1 MSLKRFLAAALVCAV
16 ATSTAHAQTSTVT
29 IEGLPSVR
37 FEQAPLITPADA
49 LTYYN
54 ARPGALTS
62 PALSTEPRDPRI
74 QRLADSL
81 DNDAWRIYEYVANS
95 IETTPQFGLEKG
107 AFGAILDG
115 YGNPFDQ
122 ANLMVELLR
131 EAGTVAN
138 YQYGEVEFTGA
149 DIADFTDWMGPA
161 TARGACELLS
171 GGGIPAIINGSTQN
185 DCASFAHTAGS
196 LTSVRMAHIW
206 VIANLGNGLRAYD
219 PSFKRHVRTG
229 RSAIFD
235 TLPAASAYRGATGGA
250 LGTYSG
256 IPAITGLNATSVTN
270 LDNALT
276 GATTSL
282 LAQLQ
287 QPANMNQSLVE
298 IAGGTRI
305 EIANLYH
312 KDLDTAT
319 ASHPY
324 QAATTAQ
331 WTGDIPTALR
341 ATLTIDV
348 QLNIGGTLQM
358 ATRDIAE
365 LAGRRLT
372 LIPFSIGNNASATIW
387 LDEELLLQ
395 AQYSG
400 GCATCQMTGFGTMV
414 GLSIDHAY
422 ATNSGWYMDE
432 VWRQPVS
439 DVSTSVLL
447 TSWGDRGPG
456 AEARNVRAFAADGQ
470 VHRQPYT
477 AGSSPECYAAETQAI
492 ANSSAADTPHSIAYI
507 HVEKTEYTDGRVEIT
522 KTLRTRLDVSAG
534 SGGGVVVGNCMPTLE
549 EQASLAFFSAQSR
562 TKMQVSESWPARAEE
577 LLRALDGVS
586 ANRHLN
592 HHMIGVVT
600 SRADIGNDNSI
611 REDQLLLS
619 VTSRLSTAPL
629 GPNSSNKAALVQ
641 AASSGLSALESAT
654 TREASG
660 APEANST
667 ASMFQWYLTS
677 PNVPAQGLGS
687 GGSRIFLLA
696 DATNFTSVAQQIFE
710 YAGPATTYAEAFA
723 HADFNLILPLSG
735 RLGPSVDAIRFPGE
749 SVGGA
754 DYWRRLGSAYMAYSD
769 TPGLFHSVAH
779 MTAPACGTE
788 RYQLRQSMSCLR
800 LPLKGSGAA
809 TFATELNGPTAE
821 REFLDEQYDAWASSF
836 SVDVSTGSMTFTPPA
851 DIETGAGGYPYSLAF
866 QRSYNSGSQSSGPLG
881 TGWSHNLE
889 ARLEVGSDIRAATSG
904 TAQQAAATLV
914 AADAILSL
922 FEGGGDQVDMVRALL
937 IQNWWA
943 ESLVNNSVS
952 IQRGSG
958 SEQFYRMADGSFIS
972 SPGARTTLTQQGS
985 ITIDTETGDYSEH
998 DGTTWLSV
1006 ANIEFRAF
1014 DYSALSFS
1022 YDTQDGLTEQF
1033 VYGADTTHS
1042 TGILPMADNNQNQTI
1057 GSHRTFL
1064 RTISTHETGPSD
1076 VILTY
1081 SYANGA
1087 LSRVENNLGR
1097 QLNFS
1102 YLHTDPLN
1110 PPVEQIAG
1118 SAPLGPAYILT
1129 AVTDENG
1136 RTVSFGVDDSALLFN
1151 RRRLDTVTDPQGHQ
1165 SSYTYATQRAWSIGG
1180 LGGTPAMPLD
1190 ELVLLTEIRLPHAPT
1205 TAYLSFGYD
1214 EVGRLLT
1221 VTDADGDTTT
1231 YGVGEG
1237 ARGMV
1242 RDPAG
1247 VEAWSF
1253 FDQDGRQTGS
1263 SNRRSPVTV
1272 STFDGIGRLTS
1283 QHFRG
1288 VNHPDTYFWTGSE
1301 TVYDQYNNV
1310 VEARVLAR
1318 PGWPDI
1324 PSSQPSLITFTQYDH
1339 PGQPTWPT
1347 RIIDPRGNTASVT
1360 CYSSATNEAECS
1372 GLGLDGNT
1380 RGGLPQAVIGAE
1392 GETTIIV
1399 YGANGLPIETRTK
1412 VTATE
1417 WRTSQIV
1424 YGANGLPSLSRL
1436 VNNSTTFGGADLET
1450 QFFWTSAGDLQR
1462 VVDPTG
1468 ADVTALYD
1476 NNRRIISMS
1485 ALPGN
1490 ADLSQYSEF
1499 TYNNSGWLTSTG
1511 TSITGA
1517 AGGQMLTTSV
1527 TYTASGQAE
1536 TILDP
1541 DDGIAPGEV
1550 GQSFVY
1556 NSRGWL
1562 ESLTDGAGRQTRHN
1576 YYSTGEPFCS
1586 RAGYGTADQ
1595 RTTRNIYLYAWGSI
1609 GSFYQSNADRDSD
1622 CTVTDAGED
1631 PYTTWRTSI
1640 IVDAYMRGYNTVYPN
1655 GHWDHRDM
1663 DTNDNV
1669 TLRRRFTP
1677 DSATGAA
1684 TERWRHTSTFDQ
1696 SNRVTSLVTPEG
1708 TTNTTHN
1715 FAGEVTRIEL
1725 VGGDWLEYEYD
1736 FAGNQTLERRHN
1748 AINTAYEYDM
1758 AGRRTAIRW
1767 HDNFVA
1773 RYVYN
1778 IAGQLVRV
1786 EEDANGDGTSERT
1799 LSEYVYDRIGRLS
1812 ERHIGGFDQYGDQTA
1827 PGTKANSGIEYTY
1840 EADGELV
1847 QMRHVFD
1854 GTAVTF
1860 AYDYDG
1866 SGRLIAEY
1874 ASAPGWLWS
1883 AAGRTQSW
1891 AFASD
1896 DAVRPGEPTNVQNQY
1911 GRYVHLDGPAS
1922 NTHTLSY
1929 DYSDNLIGDG
1939 TRFFNHD
1946 TRNRLTG
1953 VVEAGQTTGYYY
1965 DVIGRRQWKA
1975 LDNGASWTGYVHAGG
1990 MEIGE
1995 INGAGQYLVRYIPGP
2010 GIDQREA
2017 MIITNPAT
2025 GAAISR
2031 HYYHANRLG
2040 SVIALADQAGVLTD
2054 QYQYTPYGVE
2064 NLLDTSGNPFRYTGR
2079 RYDPESGLYYYRAR
2093 YYWPEIGRFLET
2105 DPIGYADQMNLYA
2118 YVGSDPLNATDPTGE
2133 QRVNRMTLDEHG
2145 CGASSCYAEAA
2156 IYDEFVIGR
2165 SATETFM
2172 DTNPAMTL
2180 TGLGDAFFAGRG
2192 VRAGDYGFAAS
2203 RLGSSLLKASV
2214 FASPL
2219 RFSRAGG
2226 TGLAGS
2232 SSLTEVRALL
2242 QSAAN
2247 DSVRA
2252 VGPGSGAVY
2261 GTKIHT
2267 EFAARIRA
2275 MNQRGVASEASFLG
2289 GAEVRYGTAG
2299 SVRPDVTVTLRG
2311 ETHLFDLKTG
2321 TARISEGWTQRAA
2334 ANVPDVCSIKCI
2346 RPN

>member
-1 MSLKRFLAAALVCAV
+1 
-16 ATSTAHAQTSTVT
+16 
-29 IEGLPSVR
+29 VR

-62 PALSTEPRDPRI
+62 PAFSTEPRDPRI

-131 EAGTVAN
+131 EAGTAAN
-138 YQYGEVEFTGA
+138 YQYGEIEFTGA

-229 RSAIFD
+229 RSAILD

-312 KDLDTAT
+312 KALDTAT

-331 WTGDIPTALR
+331 WTGQIPTALR

-348 QLNIGGTLQM
+348 QLNIGGTLQV

-422 ATNSGWYMDE
+422 ASNSGWYMDE

-456 AEARNVRAFAADGQ
+456 AEVRNVRAFAADGQ

-507 HVEKTEYTDGRVEIT
+507 HIEKTEYTDGRVEIT

-629 GPNSSNKAALVQ
+629 GPNSSDKAAFVQ

-696 DATNFTSVAQQIFE
+696 DATNFSTVAQQIFE

-723 HADFNLILPLSG
+723 DAEFNLILPLSG

-1006 ANIEFRAF
+1006 ANIDFRAF

-1022 YDTQDGLTEQF
+1022 YDTQDGLIEQF

-1064 RTISTHETGPSD
+1064 RTTSTHETGPSD

-1102 YLHTDPLN
+1102 YLHTDPLK

-1136 RTVSFGVDDSALLFN
+1136 RTVSFGIDDSTLLFN
-1151 RRRLDTVTDPQGHQ
+1151 RRRLDTVTNPQGHQ

-1214 EVGRLLT
+1214 EIGRLLS
-1221 VTDADGDTTT
+1221 VTDADGDTTD
-1231 YGVGEG
+1231 YGIGEG

-1242 RDPAG
+1242 RNPANH
-1247 VEAWSF
+1247 ETWSY
-1253 FDQDGRQTGS
+1253 FDQDGRQIAS
-1263 SNRRSPVTV
+1263 ADRRQNLT
-1272 STFDGIGRLTS
+1272 TWRYDGIGRQLS
-1283 QHFRG
+1283 QQFRA
-1288 VNHPDTYFWTGSE
+1288 VNHPNTYFWIGSQ
-1301 TVYDQYNNV
+1301 TDYDAFNNV
-1310 VEARVLAR
+1310 VETRAMPR
-1318 PGWPDI
+1318 PDAEI
-1324 PSSQPSLITFTQYDH
+1324 PSTQTPLTTQTFYMH

-1347 RIIDPRGNTASVT
+1347 RTIDPNGHIASIT
-1360 CYSSATNEAECS
+1360 CYSSATPEAGCS
-1372 GLGLDGNT
+1372 TLGLDANT
-1380 RGGLPQAVIGAE
+1380 RGGLPQAMIGAE
-1392 GETTIIV
+1392 GQTTIIAYGAYGLPTETRTQV
-1399 YGANGLPIETRTK
+1399 GAAEWRTTQIEYGANH
-1412 VTATE
+1412 
-1417 WRTSQIV
+1417 
-1424 YGANGLPSLSRL
+1424 LPSLSRVLNTSL
-1436 VNNSTTFGGADLET
+1436 VLGGADPET
-1450 QFFWTSAGDLQR
+1450 RFFWSPAGDL
-1462 VVDPTG
+1462 VSVIDPSG
-1468 ADVTALYD
+1468 ADAAATYD
-1476 NNRRIISMS
+1476 ANRRIQTL
-1485 ALPGN
+1485 AFLPGD
-1490 ADLSQYSEF
+1490 ADLSQYSGF
-1499 TYNNSGWLTSTG
+1499 DYNPSGWLNSMG
-1511 TSITGA
+1511 TSITGS
-1517 AGGQMLTTSV
+1517 AGGSMLTTSV
-1527 TYTASGQAE
+1527 TYTPAGQVE
-1536 TILDP
+1536 SILDP
-1541 DDGIAPGEV
+1541 DDTIAAGEL
-1550 GQSFVY
+1550 GQHFTY
-1556 NSRGWL
+1556 YSRGWVN
-1562 ESLTDGAGRQTRHN
+1562 ELTDGAGRITKTTYLEDGDPYCTRL
-1576 YYSTGEPFCS
+1576 GM
-1586 RAGYGTADQ
+1586 GTADQ
-1595 RTTRNIYLYAWGSI
+1595 RTGHRVNLYRWGATHT
-1609 GSFYQSNADRDSD
+1609 FYQSNADRDAD
-1622 CTVTDAGED
+1622 CAVTDAGED
-1631 PYTTWRTSI
+1631 PSTTWATTYS
-1640 IVDAYMRGYNTVYPN
+1640 VDAWMREYNTSFPD
-1655 GHWDHRDM
+1655 GDRDYRNL
-1663 DTNDNV
+1663 DPVGNV
-1669 TLRRRFTP
+1669 LIRRRFNKVAGTNV
-1677 DSATGAA
+1677 
-1684 TERWRHTSTFDQ
+1684 EQWRHTSIFDDA
-1696 SNRVTSLVTPEG
+1696 NRQTRITTPEG
-1708 TTNTTHN
+1708 VLDTSYNL
-1715 FAGEVTRIEL
+1715 ADDVTRIEL

-1736 FAGNQTLERRHN
+1736 FAGNLILERRSSGFD
-1748 AINTAYEYDM
+1748 TGYEYDI
-1758 AGRRTAIRW
+1758 AGRRTAIIW
-1767 HDNFVA
+1767 HDGYTA

-1778 IAGQLVRV
+1778 IAGQLIRV

-1799 LSEYVYDRIGRLS
+1799 LAAYVYDRIGRLS
-1812 ERHIGGFDQYGDQTA
+1812 ERHVGGRDPHGDGSG
-1827 PGTKANSGIEYTY
+1827 PGPDAVSGIAYAY
-1840 EADGELV
+1840 EADSELV
-1847 QMRHVFD
+1847 QMQHVFSD
-1854 GTAVTF
+1854 QSVTF
-1860 AYDYDG
+1860 TYAYDG
-1866 SGRLIAEY
+1866 SGRLTAE
-1874 ASAPGWLWS
+1874 AADVSGWLWS
-1883 AAGRTQSW
+1883 AAGVSESW
-1891 AFASD
+1891 DFDHADS
-1896 DAVRPGEPTNVQNQY
+1896 VRPDEPTNVVNQY
-1911 GRYVHLDGPAS
+1911 DTVSLTGSAGNAS
-1922 NTHTLSY
+1922 WSLTY
-1929 DYSDNLIGDG
+1929 DASDNLSGDG

-1953 VVEAGQTTGYYY
+1953 IAEPGQTTTYEY
-1965 DVIGRRQWKA
+1965 DVIGRRTGKS
-1975 LDNGASWTGYVHAGG
+1975 LNSGASWTGYVHAGG

-1995 INGAGQYLVRYIPGP
+1995 VNAAGQYLIRYIPGP

-2118 YVGSDPLNATDPTGE
+2118 YVGNNPLNATDPTGE
-2133 QRVNRMTLDEHG
+2133 DTRVSIKSYRLG
-2145 CGASSCYAEAA
+2145 CITTYCYGHA
-2156 IYDEFVIGR
+2156 FVEYSDTDTG
-2165 SATETFM
+2165 ETWI
-2172 DTNPAMTL
+2172 T
-2180 TGLGDAFFAGRG
+2180 
-2192 VRAGDYGFAAS
+2192 RAGPTPGEPVPQTPGELIDGTTYPRQNVYAQNDPLEASDEYGFAEQNNTPVRERQFTTIDADLEDVIAIVNEFIEAVNS
-2203 RLGSSLLKASV
+2203 AESGYNPRTNNSNTYTGDV
-2214 FASPL
+2214 WEEI
-2219 RFSRAGG
+2219 
-2226 TGLAGS
+2226 TGLPPTTGG
-2232 SSLTEVRALL
+2232 LYHDLPDIKGELNEV
-2242 QSAAN
+2242 N
-2247 DSVRA
+2247 
-2252 VGPGSGAVY
+2252 
-2261 GTKIHT
+2261 
-2267 EFAARIRA
+2267 
-2275 MNQRGVASEASFLG
+2275 N
-2289 GAEVRYGTAG
+2289 
-2299 SVRPDVTVTLRG
+2299 
-2311 ETHLFDLKTG
+2311 
-2321 TARISEGWTQRAA
+2321 
-2334 ANVPDVCSIKCI
+2334 
-2346 RPN
+2346 